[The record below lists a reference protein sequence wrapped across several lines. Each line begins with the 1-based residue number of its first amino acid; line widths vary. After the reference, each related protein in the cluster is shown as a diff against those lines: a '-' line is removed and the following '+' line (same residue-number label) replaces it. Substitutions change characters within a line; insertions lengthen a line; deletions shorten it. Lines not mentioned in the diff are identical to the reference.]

1 MRWAIAILLAPVLFW
16 AALSPSSAREGN
28 TSSVGG
34 PGGAEF
40 HASCAPGEAV
50 IGFYY
55 TAGKDLDEIAALCQ
69 PLQGNRA
76 EGPYHQLLAY
86 GGLSLSVEGTVT
98 CSSIMVVQAIH
109 VTVSAVN
116 VIHDFWLT
124 CRSLVTDLR
133 YETKRSRTKG
143 GEGGNAYEAN
153 CGDDGY
159 AVGLWG
165 RAGSLVDAVG
175 LACADYPPKTVS
187 PPPPPPPPDKPPP
200 PPPPKPKPDKPPLKV
215 FDSDDQDQNADTG
228 DNGGASAAQDTTI
241 YDQPDGNDVDYLSAG
256 DPVTI
261 VSCNGDNWCR
271 ISRPR
276 QGWVWGGDLNR

>member
-1 MRWAIAILLAPVLFW
+1 
-16 AALSPSSAREGN
+16 
-28 TSSVGG
+28 
-34 PGGAEF
+34 
-40 HASCAPGEAV
+40 
-50 IGFYY
+50 
-55 TAGKDLDEIAALCQ
+55 
-69 PLQGNRA
+69 
-76 EGPYHQLLAY
+76 
-86 GGLSLSVEGTVT
+86 
-98 CSSIMVVQAIH
+98 
-109 VTVSAVN
+109 
-116 VIHDFWLT
+116 
-124 CRSLVTDLR
+124 
-133 YETKRSRTKG
+133 
-143 GEGGNAYEAN
+143 
-153 CGDDGY
+153 
-159 AVGLWG
+159 
-165 RAGSLVDAVG
+165 VDAVG

-228 DNGGASAAQDTTI
+228 DNGGGASAAQDTTI